1 MANRPGPVI
10 YGRMTRTLPPR
21 ITGWFTARGWSIHP
35 HQHAMLERADAPCQ
49 LLIAPTGG
57 GKTMAGFL
65 PTLAE
70 LADGTHKGLHTL
82 YVSPLKALAA
92 DIKRNLTGPV
102 EEMGL
107 PIRIEDRTGDTSSH
121 TKRRQRADPP
131 HILLTTPESLAL
143 LISYEDAGRT
153 FAGLKRIIVDEIHA
167 LAESKRGDQLMLALS
182 RLSTLAPGLRRVGL
196 SATVEDPAAIARIL
210 ARHPDPCEILQADP
224 GPDPDIAMLTTD
236 APPPWSGGG
245 GKYAIPAVLEQ
256 VRKHR
261 TTLIFHNTRAQA
273 ELFFHHLW
281 LANEDQLPIG
291 IHHGALAREQ
301 REKVEQAMVDGRLKA
316 IVCTGSL
323 DLGIDWGDVDLVIQV
338 GAPKNV
344 KRLVQRIGRA
354 NHRYNAPSKALIV
367 PANRFE
373 VIECTA
379 ALEAVRAHQLDGDTD
394 HTGPLDVLCQHIL
407 IRAAAGP
414 FHADEL
420 FAEIRTAGAYADL
433 PRDSFDRCLDFAA
446 TGGYALRAY
455 DQWQRLVQ
463 RPDGQWQLRDPRA
476 TTRIRMNI
484 GTIVDADKMQV
495 RYQKTRGGA
504 PLGEVEEYFASML
517 RKGDTFLIGGQIVRF
532 EGMREMVVEV
542 SRTPTLKPKIA
553 TFMGTKFATST
564 QLSDRILSMFRA
576 EDWPDLPGHTREWL
590 QLQRRVSRL
599 PERDR
604 LLVESFPHDGR
615 EHVVAYGFAG
625 RNAQQTLGLLITQ
638 RMEEIGLNPMGFVA
652 TDYATLIWGLDPLDD
667 PRPLFSRENLVET
680 MEAWLAD
687 NAVMKRTFKGSAIIA
702 GLIDRNQPG
711 GKRKTGRQATFST
724 DILYDTLRKY
734 DPDHVMLRIT
744 RAEAM
749 RGLVDFGRIEEMLTR
764 IGDRI
769 DHARLSR
776 VSPLAAPLFLEPGR
790 VPIAGAAD
798 QRMLEDEAARLMT
811 AAGLPADHI

>member
-1 MANRPGPVI
+1 
-10 YGRMTRTLPPR
+10 MTRTLPPQ
-21 ITGWFTARGWSIHP
+21 ITGWFDSRGWSIHP
-35 HQHAMLERADAPCQ
+35 HQQDMLARADAPCQ

-70 LADGTHKGLHTL
+70 LADGAHKGLHTL

-92 DIKRNLTGPV
+92 DIKRNLTGPIT
-102 EEMGL
+102 EMGL
-107 PIRIEDRTGDTSSH
+107 PIRVEDRTGDTSSH

-143 LISYEDAGRT
+143 MVSFEDAHRT
-153 FAGLKRIIVDEIHA
+153 FAGLRRIIVDEVHA

-182 RLSTLAPGLRRVGL
+182 RLSSLAPGLRRVGL
-196 SATVEDPAAIARIL
+196 SATVEDHAAIARIL
-210 ARHPDPCEILQADP
+210 ARHPDPCEVLLADP
-224 GPDPDIAMLTTD
+224 GPDPDIAMLTTA

-245 GKYAIPAVLEQ
+245 GRYAIAAVLEEIK
-256 VRKHR
+256 RHR

-281 LANEDQLPIG
+281 LANDDQLPIG

-301 REKVEQAMVDGRLKA
+301 RERVEQAMVEGRLRA

-323 DLGIDWGDVDLVIQV
+323 DLGIDWGDVDLVIQI

-379 ALEAVRAHQLDGDTD
+379 ALDAVRAHALDGDTD

-407 IRAAAGP
+407 IRACAGP
-414 FHADEL
+414 FHADDF
-420 FAEIRTAGAYADL
+420 FAEIRSAGAYAAL
-433 PRDSFDRCLDFAA
+433 PRDTFDRCLDFAA

-455 DQWQRLVQ
+455 DQWQRLIQ
-463 RPDGQWQLRDPRA
+463 RPDGQWQLRDPRRA
-476 TTRIRMNI
+476 ARIRMNI

-495 RYQKTRGGA
+495 RFQKSRGGA
-504 PLGEVEEYFASML
+504 PLGEVEEYFAAML
-517 RKGDTFLIGGQIVRF
+517 RKGDTFLIGGQIVRY

-542 SRTPTLKPKIA
+542 SRTPTQKPKIA

-564 QLSDRILSMFRA
+564 QLSDRILQMFRQD
-576 EDWPDLPGHTREWL
+576 DWPDLPQHTRDWL
-590 QLQRRVSRL
+590 ALQRRLSRL

-625 RNAQQTLGLLITQ
+625 RNAQQTLGLLITK
-638 RMEEIGLNPMGFVA
+638 RMEEMGLNPMGFVA
-652 TDYATLIWGLDPLDD
+652 TDYATLIWGLDAPGD
-667 PRPLFSRENLVET
+667 PTMLFSRDNLVET
-680 MEAWLAD
+680 MAAWLAD
-687 NAVMKRTFKGSAIIA
+687 NAVMKRTFKASAIIA
-702 GLIDRNQPG
+702 GLIERNQPG
-711 GKRKTGRQATFST
+711 GARKSGRQATFST

-734 DPDHVMLRIT
+734 DPDHIMLAIT

-749 RGLVDFGRIEEMLTR
+749 RGLVDFCRIEVMLAR

-769 DHARLSR
+769 DHVRLPR

-790 VPIAGAAD
+790 VPIAGMAD
-798 QRMLEDEAARLMT
+798 QRLLEAEAARLMAT
-811 AAGLPADHI
+811 AGLDAVTP